1 MERDIII
8 NFSPFETRLAILEDD
23 KLVELWVERP
33 EKERMVGDIYKGVV
47 KAVFPGMQAAFI
59 DIGTEKNAF
68 LHLSDITHPSKL
80 DILEEYPKRKRKNK
94 VELKIEK
101 LLKKDEEILVQ
112 VIKEPMGT
120 KGARVT
126 TSLSLAGRYVVLAPR
141 ENHIA
146 VSRKITEVE
155 QKKRLKR
162 IVSELKP
169 EGSGLIV
176 RTVASGKDKRD
187 FRSDI
192 KALTKLW
199 KRIEKKAEKKKA
211 PQLLHQD
218 IGMVFSVMRDLLS
231 PQVREVMMDSKKEFK
246 RIRSYL
252 RTIAPAM
259 RSKIKLYSKEIP
271 LFDFYNIES
280 QIDKMLER
288 KVWIRKGAYIIIDQT
303 EAMVTVDVNTG
314 RYVGKSD
321 QSSTILQA
329 NLEAAKE
336 IARQIRLRD
345 IGGLIV
351 IDFIDMESKEDRRKI
366 YDEFR
371 NALKADRSKFSLL
384 PISDFG
390 LVEMTRERVRPS
402 LIYTFSNHCP
412 TCGGSGRIL
421 SLETMA
427 VKIER
432 WFKRAK
438 ALSAQEKYRLV
449 AAPELTKVLT
459 EGRKS
464 RIKNL
469 ERDLRFRIEV
479 EGKDQIPLDS
489 FKVFT
494 DEDLEVTDKF
504 KSK

>member
-1 MERDIII
+1 MERNIII
-8 NFSPFETRLAILEDD
+8 NFSPFETRLAILEED

-33 EKERMVGDIYKGVV
+33 ENERMVGDIYKGEV
-47 KAVFPGMQAAFI
+47 KAIFPGMQAAFI

-68 LHLSDITHPSKL
+68 LHLSDITQPKKH
-80 DILEEYPKRKRKNK
+80 DILEEFPKRKRKK
-94 VELKIEK
+94 IHPKIED
-101 LLKKDEEILVQ
+101 LLKKDQKILVQ

-126 TSLSLAGRYVVLAPR
+126 TSLSLAGRYVVLTPG

-146 VSRKITEVE
+146 VSRRINEYE
-155 QKKRLKR
+155 EKKRLRK

-169 EGSGLIV
+169 NGFGLIV
-176 RTVASGKDKRD
+176 RTVARGKEKKD

-199 KRIEKKAEKKKA
+199 GRIKKKA
-211 PQLLHQD
+211 DKKEAPELLHQD

-231 PQVREVMMDSKKEFK
+231 PQVRDVVIDSKKGFK

-252 RTIAPAM
+252 RAIAPAM
-259 RSKIKLYSKEIP
+259 RSKIKLYSKDIP
-271 LFDFYNIES
+271 IFDFYNIES
-280 QIDKMLER
+280 QIDRMLER
-288 KVWIRKGAYIIIDQT
+288 KVWIKKGAYIVIDQT
-303 EAMVTVDVNTG
+303 EAMVTIDVNTG

-321 QSSTILQA
+321 QPSTILQA

-345 IGGLIV
+345 IGGLII
-351 IDFIDMESKEDRRKI
+351 IDFIDMDSKDDRKKV

-371 NALKADRSKFSLL
+371 TALKADRSKFSLL

-402 LIYTFSNHCP
+402 LIYTLSDPCP
-412 TCGGSGRIL
+412 VCGGSGRIL
-421 SLETMA
+421 SLHTMA
-427 VKIER
+427 QKIER

-438 ALSAQEKYRLV
+438 ALSAQKDYRLV
-449 AAPELTKVLT
+449 ASPELTRILT
-459 EGRKS
+459 SGRKS
-464 RIKNL
+464 RIRNL
-469 ERDLRFRIEV
+469 ERELRLKIEV
-479 EGKDQIPLDS
+479 KENDEISLDS
-489 FKVFT
+489 FKIFT
-494 DEDLEVTDKF
+494 DGDLEVTDKF

>member
-1 MERDIII
+1 MKRDIII

-59 DIGTEKNAF
+59 HIGTEKNAF
-68 LHLSDITHPSKL
+68 LHLSDINQPSKP
-80 DILEEYPKRKRKNK
+80 DILEEYPQGKRKNK
-94 VELKIEK
+94 TFLKIEEV
-101 LLKKDEEILVQ
+101 LKKDQEIIVQ
-112 VIKEPMGT
+112 VIKEPMGS

-126 TSLSLAGRYVVLAPR
+126 TSLSLAGRYVVLTPG

-146 VSRKITEVE
+146 VSRRITELE
-155 QKKRLKR
+155 EKKRLKR
-162 IVSELKP
+162 IVSELKR
-169 EGSGLIV
+169 EGFGLIV
-176 RTVASGKDKRD
+176 RTVASGKDKKD
-187 FRSDI
+187 FKSDI
-192 KALTKLW
+192 RALAKLW
-199 KRIEKKAEKKKA
+199 NRIKKKAEKKKA
-211 PQLLHQD
+211 PELLHQD

-231 PQVREVMMDSKKEFK
+231 PQVKEVVIDSKKECK
-246 RIRSYL
+246 RILSYL
-252 RTIAPAM
+252 RAIAPHL
-259 RSKIKLYSKEIP
+259 RSKVRFYDKDIP
-271 LFDFYNIES
+271 IFDFYNIES
-280 QIDKMLER
+280 QIDKMLDR
-288 KVWIRKGAYIIIDQT
+288 KVWIRKGAYIVIDQT
-303 EAMVTVDVNTG
+303 EAMVTIDVNTG

-321 QSSTILQA
+321 QSSTVLQA
-329 NLEAAKE
+329 NLEASKE

-351 IDFIDMESKEDRRKI
+351 IDFIDMDSKENRKKV

-371 NALKADRSKFSLL
+371 AALKADRSKSSIL

-390 LVEMTRERVRPS
+390 LIEMTRERVRPS
-402 LIYTFSNHCP
+402 LIYTFSDPCS
-412 TCGGSGRIL
+412 TCGGSGRVL
-421 SLETMA
+421 SLETLA

-438 ALSAQEKYRLV
+438 ALSAQKEYRLV
-449 AAPELTKVLT
+449 ASPELTKILT
-459 EGRKS
+459 QGRKS

-469 ERDLRFRIEV
+469 EKELRLKIRLEKN
-479 EGKDQIPLDS
+479 EEIPVDS

>member
-8 NFSPFETRLAILEDD
+8 NFSPFETRLAILEED

-33 EKERMVGDIYKGVV
+33 ENERMVGDIYKGEV

-68 LHLSDITHPSKL
+68 LHLSDITQPKKL
-80 DILEEYPKRKRKNK
+80 DILEEFPKRKRKK
-94 VELKIEK
+94 THSKIEE
-101 LLKKDEEILVQ
+101 LLKKDQKILVQ

-126 TSLSLAGRYVVLAPR
+126 TSLSLAGRYVVLAPG

-146 VSRKITEVE
+146 VSRRINEYE
-155 QKKRLKR
+155 EKKRLKK

-169 EGSGLIV
+169 ESFGLIV
-176 RTVASGKDKRD
+176 RTVARGKEKKD

-199 KRIEKKAEKKKA
+199 GRIKKKADKKKA
-211 PQLLHQD
+211 PELLHQD

-231 PQVREVMMDSKKEFK
+231 PQVRDVVIDSKKEFK
-246 RIRSYL
+246 RIHSYL
-252 RTIAPAM
+252 RVIAPAM
-259 RSKIKLYSKEIP
+259 RSKIKLYSKDIP
-271 LFDFYNIES
+271 IFDFYNIES
-280 QIDKMLER
+280 QIDRMLER
-288 KVWIRKGAYIIIDQT
+288 KVWIKKGAYIVIDQT
-303 EAMVTVDVNTG
+303 EAMVTIDVNTG

-321 QSSTILQA
+321 QPSTILQA

-345 IGGLIV
+345 IGGLII
-351 IDFIDMESKEDRRKI
+351 IDFIDMDSKEDRRRV

-371 NALKADRSKFSLL
+371 TALKADRSKFSLL

-402 LIYTFSNHCP
+402 LIFTLSDPCP
-412 TCGGSGRIL
+412 VCGGSGRIL
-421 SLETMA
+421 SLQTMA
-427 VKIER
+427 QKIER

-438 ALSAQEKYRLV
+438 SLSAQKDYRLV
-449 AAPELTKVLT
+449 ASPELTRILT
-459 EGRKS
+459 WGRKS
-464 RIKNL
+464 RIRNL
-469 ERDLRFRIEV
+469 ERELRLKIEV
-479 EGKDQIPLDS
+479 EENDEISLDS
-489 FKVFT
+489 FKIFT
-494 DEDLEVTDKF
+494 EGDLEVTDKF